1 MTSVCVLA
9 FAGSS
14 LNLSGKDT
22 HSLPKNEHACEFCC
36 KAQWKDR
43 EVKSFPD
50 LIAPYQQVSSY
61 LRKPWSCPY
70 LHRHSCSG
78 LHLY

>member
-1 MTSVCVLA
+1 MPPVCVLA

-14 LNLSGKDT
+14 LNLAGKDT

-50 LIAPYQQVSSY
+50 LIAPY
-61 LRKPWSCPY
+61 
-70 LHRHSCSG
+70 
-78 LHLY
+78 

>member
-1 MTSVCVLA
+1 MTPVCVLA

-14 LNLSGKDT
+14 LNLAGKDT
-22 HSLPKNEHACEFCC
+22 RSLPKNEHACGFCC

-50 LIAPYQQVSSY
+50 LIAPCTGIVAPDCIFINLFEQE
-61 LRKPWSCPY
+61 PWS
-70 LHRHSCSG
+70 
-78 LHLY
+78 